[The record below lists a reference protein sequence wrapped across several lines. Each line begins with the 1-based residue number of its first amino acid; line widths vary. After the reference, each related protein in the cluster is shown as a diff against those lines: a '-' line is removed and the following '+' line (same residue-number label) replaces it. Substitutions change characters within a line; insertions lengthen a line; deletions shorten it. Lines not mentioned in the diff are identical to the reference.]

1 MKQKN
6 IYKQNERYFTEGE
19 GIKILGATLVGLA
32 VAIFFFGWG
41 YLAYILMS
49 VSAPLGVFLFFF
61 GASRRASDADIEQYI
76 ALATEGIETVSEN
89 ERVWLKRLD
98 KSFSPLSV
106 AGYSYDGDI
115 LLARAKN
122 GTVRSTAYE
131 KSVLYVLKDALYIS
145 SRRISLVAEKKENET
160 RELPFSEIV
169 KMEIVTNERHLV
181 CEKKT
186 YLVKDT
192 RLCIHLAGGDV
203 ISLPTSDDLIVEEF
217 IERILRNLQKLKSS
231 EA

>member
-19 GIKILGATLVGLA
+19 GIKILGAALVGLA
-32 VAIFFFGWG
+32 VSIFFFGWG

-61 GASRRASDADIEQYI
+61 GASRRSTDADLERYIE
-76 ALATEGIETVSEN
+76 LATEGIEVALE
-89 ERVWLKRLD
+89 EDRVYAKRLD
-98 KSFSPLSV
+98 KSFSPVSV
-106 AGYSYDGDI
+106 AGYHYAGDI
-115 LLARAKN
+115 LLAKAKN

-203 ISLPTSDDLIVEEF
+203 ISLPASDDLIVEEF
-217 IERILRNLQKLKSS
+217 VERIMRNIKKQRKP
-231 EA
+231 EE